1 MYVCL
6 NYIYPSYIKKY
17 FINNIYQIL
26 QKAEAVTITP
36 PNSVHIL
43 WLIPQYVVMTM
54 GEVMFSVTGLE
65 FSFTQAPAT
74 MKSVLQSVWL
84 LTVAFGNLI
93 VVLIVEGN
101 FLDAQVSYLLMISL
115 CCNQINKIT
124 NF

>member
-1 MYVCL
+1 M
-6 NYIYPSYIKKY
+6 I
-17 FINNIYQIL
+17 
-26 QKAEAVTITP
+26 ITP

-65 FSFTQAPAT
+65 FSFTQAPAS

-93 VVLIVEGN
+93 VVLIVEGH
-101 FLDAQVSYLLMISL
+101 FLNAQVYRLSRYSL
-115 CCNQINKIT
+115 SDL
-124 NF
+124 